1 MNAAAENELVLESV
15 TVSRGAGPVIS
26 EVSLRVVPGAIT
38 ALVGPNGAGKTSLL
52 ESVSGIVAA
61 SGGTISVDGESIA
74 KLTRVQRARRGI
86 VHIEQGRAIFPS
98 LTVQENIRLTAGS
111 QEGVDEALAQFPELE
126 KRRNSASG
134 LLSGGEQQMVVLARA
149 FASKPRF
156 LLIDEMSLGLAPVVF
171 MRLLPLITQFAASG
185 VGVLLVEQFTHL
197 ALGVAADAT
206 VVSGGRVTYAGP
218 SAALQA
224 SPQLLHR
231 AYLGG

>member
-1 MNAAAENELVLESV
+1 VNALVLDSV
-15 TVSRGAGPVIS
+15 AVSRGAGPVIS
-26 EVSLRVVPGAIT
+26 GVSLRVEPGRIT

-52 ESVSGIVAA
+52 ESISGVVAPSA
-61 SGGTISVDGESIA
+61 GTISVDGESIA
-74 KLTRVQRARRGI
+74 KLSRVQRARRGI

-126 KRRNSASG
+126 KRRTSASG

-171 MRLLPLITQFAASG
+171 MRLLPMIRQFSESG

-197 ALGVAADAT
+197 ALGVATDAL
-206 VVSGGRVTYAGP
+206 VVAGGRVTFEGEA
-218 SAALQA
+218 SALQT
-224 SPQLLHR
+224 SPEVLHR

>member
-1 MNAAAENELVLESV
+1 MNALELQNV

-26 EVSLRVVPGAIT
+26 DVSLRVEPGRVT

-52 ESVSGIVAA
+52 EAVSGVVAA
-61 SGGTISVDGESIA
+61 SGGSILVDGEPIGRLS
-74 KLTRVQRARRGI
+74 RVQRARRGI

-111 QEGVDEALAQFPELE
+111 AQGVDEALARFPELE
-126 KRRNSASG
+126 KRRSSASG

-149 FASKPRF
+149 FASQPRF

-171 MRLLPLITQFAASG
+171 MRLLPMITQFAESG

-197 ALGVAADAT
+197 ALGVATDAL
-206 VVSGGRVTYAGP
+206 VVAGGRVTFQGD
-218 SAALQA
+218 AATLQA
-224 SPQLLHR
+224 SPDVLHH